1 MVRRVVR
8 DDAFL
13 RRAMRDHGVERA
25 RSERLPWVNLP
36 TPTDEQA
43 AADPR
48 LSAPI
53 FVIEDVT
60 GA

>member
-1 MVRRVVR
+1 MARRVVR

-25 RSERLPWVNLP
+25 RSEQVPWTDLP
-36 TPTDEQA
+36 TPTDEQVA
-43 AADPR
+43 DDPR

>member
-25 RSERLPWVNLP
+25 RSEQVPWVNLP

>member
-1 MVRRVVR
+1 MARRVVR

-25 RSERLPWVNLP
+25 RSERLPWTDLP